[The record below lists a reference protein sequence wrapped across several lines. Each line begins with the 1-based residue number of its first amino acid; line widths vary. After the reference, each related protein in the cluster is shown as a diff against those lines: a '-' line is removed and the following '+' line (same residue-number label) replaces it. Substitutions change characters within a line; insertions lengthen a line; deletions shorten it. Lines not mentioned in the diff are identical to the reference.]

1 MMPPAPRMAE
11 ATTSTDAVPGRTG
24 LYSLRHADRSVRIGA
39 LLFMLL
45 LGYGY
50 IFAFLMVRQY
60 AGLTPAGIR
69 DTFVPTTLDEAALPE
84 ESSSR
89 SLPLNFDE
97 MQQTQDMTHRIDTQL
112 LIQDSHVH
120 LLMFAVLAGFQT
132 LIVLGLGWPA
142 WWRDTVIVAAFG
154 SAALDFSGQWLMK
167 AGLGGFAW
175 LTLVS
180 GWTMM
185 TIYVA
190 ILVGTF
196 RAAFGSNKAQGG

>member
-1 MMPPAPRMAE
+1 MSSE
-11 ATTSTDAVPGRTG
+11 AKPGRMG
-24 LYSLRHADRSVRIGA
+24 LYSLSEADRSVRIGA

-50 IFAFLMVRQY
+50 IFAFLMVREY
-60 AGLTPAGIR
+60 AGLTPADVR
-69 DTFVPTTLDEAALPE
+69 NTFMPTTVDETTLPD
-84 ESSSR
+84 ESNSR
-89 SLPLNFDE
+89 SVPLDFDQ
-97 MQQTQDMTHRIDTQL
+97 MQNPPHQIDTQL

-120 LLMFAVLAGFQT
+120 LVMFAVLAALQT

-142 WWRDTVIVAAFG
+142 WWRDTVIVAAFA

-175 LTLVS
+175 LTLLS

-185 TIYVA
+185 AVYLVV
-190 ILVGTF
+190 LVGTT
-196 RAAFGSNKAQGG
+196 RATFGFNQEARRTQ

>member
-1 MMPPAPRMAE
+1 MSSE
-11 ATTSTDAVPGRTG
+11 AKRGRTG
-24 LYSLRHADRSVRIGA
+24 LYSLHEADRSVRISA

-50 IFAFLMVRQY
+50 IFAFLMVREY
-60 AGLTPAGIR
+60 AGLTPVDVR
-69 DTFVPTTLDEAALPE
+69 NTFMPTTVDETSLPD
-84 ESSSR
+84 ESNSR
-89 SLPLNFDE
+89 SALLDFDQ
-97 MQQTQDMTHRIDTQL
+97 MQNPPHQIDTQL

-120 LLMFAVLAGFQT
+120 LMMFAVLAALQT

-142 WWRDTVIVAAFG
+142 WWRDTVIVAAFA

-180 GWTMM
+180 GWTMVAV
-185 TIYVA
+185 YVVVL
-190 ILVGTF
+190 IGTT
-196 RAAFGSNKAQGG
+196 RATFGYHKEARRTQ

>member
-1 MMPPAPRMAE
+1 MSSE
-11 ATTSTDAVPGRTG
+11 AKRGRTG
-24 LYSLRHADRSVRIGA
+24 LYSLREADRSVRIGA

-50 IFAFLMVRQY
+50 IFAFLMVREY
-60 AGLTPAGIR
+60 AGLTPADVR
-69 DTFVPTTLDEAALPE
+69 NTFMPTTVDEAALPD

-89 SLPLNFDE
+89 TVPLNFDE
-97 MQQTQDMTHRIDTQL
+97 MQQTVHQIDTDL

-120 LLMFAVLAGFQT
+120 LMMFAVLAALQT

-142 WWRDTVIVAAFG
+142 GWRDTVIVAAFA

-175 LTLVS
+175 LTILS
-180 GWTMM
+180 GWTMVAV
-185 TIYVA
+185 YVVVL
-190 ILVGTF
+190 IGTT
-196 RAAFGSNKAQGG
+196 RATFGYHKEARRTQ

>member
-1 MMPPAPRMAE
+1 MNSE
-11 ATTSTDAVPGRTG
+11 AKPGRMG
-24 LYSLRHADRSVRIGA
+24 LYSLREADRSVRIGA
-39 LLFMLL
+39 LLFMLV

-50 IFAFLMVRQY
+50 IFAFLMVREY
-60 AGLTPAGIR
+60 AGLTPADVR
-69 DTFVPTTLDEAALPE
+69 DTFMPTTVDEAALPD

-89 SLPLNFDE
+89 STPLNFDE
-97 MQQTQDMTHRIDTQL
+97 MQETAHKIDTNL

-120 LLMFAVLAGFQT
+120 LMMFAVLAALQT

-142 WWRDTVIVAAFG
+142 WWRDTVIVAAFA

-175 LTLVS
+175 LTILS

-185 TIYVA
+185 AVYVVVL
-190 ILVGTF
+190 IGTT
-196 RAAFGSNKAQGG
+196 RATFGFHKEARRTQ

>member
-1 MMPPAPRMAE
+1 MSSETKR
-11 ATTSTDAVPGRTG
+11 GRTG
-24 LYSLRHADRSVRIGA
+24 LYSLREADRSVRVGA

-50 IFAFLMVRQY
+50 IFAFLMVREY
-60 AGLTPAGIR
+60 AGLTPADVR
-69 DTFVPTTLDEAALPE
+69 NTFMPTTVDETSLPN
-84 ESSSR
+84 ESNSR
-89 SLPLNFDE
+89 SAVLDFDQ
-97 MQQTQDMTHRIDTQL
+97 MQTSAHQIDTQL

-120 LLMFAVLAGFQT
+120 LVMFAVLAALQT

-142 WWRDTVIVAAFG
+142 WWRDTVIVAAFA

-185 TIYVA
+185 AVYMVV
-190 ILVGTF
+190 LVGTG
-196 RAAFGSNKAQGG
+196 RATFGYHKEARRTQ

>member
-1 MMPPAPRMAE
+1 MTSE
-11 ATTSTDAVPGRTG
+11 AGSRGTG
-24 LYSLRHADRSVRIGA
+24 LYSLREADRSVRIGA

-50 IFAFLMVRQY
+50 IFAFLMVREY
-60 AGLTPAGIR
+60 AGLTPTDVR
-69 DTFVPTTLDEAALPE
+69 DTFMPTTVDEATLPD

-89 SLPLNFDE
+89 SVPFNFDE
-97 MQQTQDMTHRIDTQL
+97 MQETGHQIDTDL

-120 LLMFAVLAGFQT
+120 LMMFAVLAALQT

-142 WWRDTVIVAAFG
+142 WWRDTVIVAAFA

-175 LTLVS
+175 LTILS

-185 TIYVA
+185 AVYVVV
-190 ILVGTF
+190 LVGTT
-196 RAAFGSNKAQGG
+196 RSTFGYNQRLRRNA

>member
-1 MMPPAPRMAE
+1 MDG
-11 ATTSTDAVPGRTG
+11 ATTSTEAKPGRTG
-24 LYSLRHADRSVRIGA
+24 LYSLREADRSVRIGA

-60 AGLTPAGIR
+60 AGLTPDGIR
-69 DTFVPTTLDEAALPE
+69 DTFMPTTVDETALPE

-97 MQQTQDMTHRIDTQL
+97 MPEMTHRIDTQL

-120 LLMFAVLAGFQT
+120 LLMFAVLAAFQT
-132 LIVLGLGWPA
+132 LIVLGLEWPA
-142 WWRDTVIVAAFG
+142 WCRDTVIVAAFG
-154 SAALDFSGQWLMK
+154 SSALDFSGQWLMK

-175 LTLVS
+175 LTLAS
-180 GWTMM
+180 GWTM
-185 TIYVA
+185 VA
-190 ILVGTF
+190 VYLVVLVGTF
-196 RAAFGSNKAQGG
+196 RAAFGSNKSTRRTT